1 MAQVEGPGGKIGI
14 GPGGGGGPGGATSPV
29 LVQIGLANDGSPV
42 GLGGS
47 IDSFGFPEIQPNG
60 GFPPGSMGGAETTTA
75 DGVKNAYN
83 HNIDQNNQLTGG
95 KQYILYGPTGF
106 GGIPNPITN
115 FVPLS
120 HFLDEDEGDNN
131 TFLPLTHRRTTRP
144 GGGQATGPLFGNFMN
159 LNFGPGTGGPKVPLI
174 GVGQSLDVDKT
185 PPYSISKIMGNVPTD
200 PHIVAGQGV
209 KVGAEV
215 GGHGNTGYGGV
226 QSPFDN
232 EQYSIGAK

>member
-1 MAQVEGPGGKIGI
+1 MAQVEVPGGKIGI
-14 GPGGGGGPGGATSPV
+14 GHGGGGGNTNSAV
-29 LVQIGLANDGSPV
+29 LKQIGLANNGSPV

-47 IDSFGFPEIQPNG
+47 LHSDGEPVISSG
-60 GFPPGSMGGAETTTA
+60 GTGVPGLFTHMSLNIA

-83 HNIDQNNQLTGG
+83 YNIDQDNQYGG
-95 KQYILYGPTGF
+95 FGQGPEYILYGPTGF
-106 GGIPNPITN
+106 GGIPSPITN
-115 FVPLS
+115 NVRLS

-131 TFLPLTHRRTTRP
+131 TYTPLTHRRTTYP
-144 GGGQATGPLFGNFMN
+144 GGSQATGPGFGEYFN
-159 LNFGPGTGGPKVPLI
+159 PSTGPKVPLI

-200 PHIVAGQGV
+200 PHVVAGQGV
-209 KVGAEV
+209 KVGADV
-215 GGHGNTGYGGV
+215 GAQGGSGV